1 MAPNPSQILLL
12 ALAGAVLISGSQSA
26 NILGIF
32 TSISPSH
39 VIIQMSMI
47 KVLAENGH
55 NVTVITTLKPVVNHP
70 NITVIQIPLT
80 PEEDKQLTQ
89 MITGMTNQE
98 SKNMFYTMYQIA
110 TQMTLVFDK
119 MESVIIDQRV
129 KDLYENHDNR
139 FDLVFLGFFM
149 NNFQLGLAQ
158 KLKAPVVIAASMAPS
173 EILNYLVGNPAELS
187 YVPTFQI
194 AVEKN
199 QAMTFGQRLKNY
211 IASVGSFLFVT
222 YIGHRNG
229 KIYSSHFGNDP
240 TMPSY
245 TELEKNVSLVFFA
258 SHGISEGPI
267 RPNVPAAIEVG
278 GIQIKDKPDSLPQ
291 NLAKF
296 LNEAKH
302 GSILLSLGSNVKS
315 SLLKPEIVQKIF
327 SVLSKLKQNVI
338 WKWEDLENTPGK
350 SANILYSKWVP
361 QDDILAHPKLKLFI
375 THAGKGGIT
384 EAQYHGKPMLALPVF
399 GDQPANADSMVKA
412 GFGVSLDLLT
422 LEEESFKE
430 SLLEVLENP
439 KYAQAVGTFSSLYRD
454 RPLSARESVLYWSE
468 YVIRHR
474 GAPHLQSPLVH
485 MGFVAVYN
493 LDVYLLSASILLI
506 SLLLLKFS
514 IKFVY
519 RKINAKKSQKI
530 KKQ

>member
-1 MAPNPSQILLL
+1 
-12 ALAGAVLISGSQSA
+12 
-26 NILGIF
+26 
-32 TSISPSH
+32 
-39 VIIQMSMI
+39 MSMV

-70 NITVIQIPLT
+70 NITVIRIPLT
-80 PEEDKQLTQ
+80 PEEEKQLTQ

-98 SKNMFYTMYQIA
+98 SKNMIYTMYRIA

-119 MESVIIDQRV
+119 MESVMIDQRV
-129 KDLYENHDNR
+129 KDLYENQDNR

-149 NNFQLGLAQ
+149 NNYQLGLAQ
-158 KLKAPVVIAASMAPS
+158 KLKAPVVIAASVPPS
-173 EILNYLVGNPAELS
+173 EIMNYLIGNPAELA

-199 QAMTFGQRLKNY
+199 QGMTFGQRLKNY
-211 IASVGSFLFVT
+211 IASLGSSVFVT
-222 YIGHRNG
+222 YLENKNG
-229 KIYSSHFGNDP
+229 KIYNSHFGNDP
-240 TMPSY
+240 EMPSY
-245 TELEKNVSLVFFA
+245 EDLKKNVSLVFFA

-278 GIQIKDKPDSLPQ
+278 GIQIKDKPDPLPQ
-291 NLAKF
+291 NMEKF

-302 GSILLSLGSNVKS
+302 GAVLLSLGSNVKS

-327 SVLSKLKQNVI
+327 SVLSKLKHNVI

-361 QDDILAHPKLKLFI
+361 QDDILAHPNLKLFI

-399 GDQPANADSMVKA
+399 GDQPANAESMVKA
-412 GFGVSLDLLT
+412 GFGVSLELLT
-422 LEEESFKE
+422 LEEEAFEE
-430 SLLEVLENP
+430 SLLEVLKNP

-454 RPLSARESVLYWSE
+454 RPLSARQNVLYWSE

-474 GAPHLQSPLVH
+474 GAPHLQSPVVH
-485 MGFVAVYN
+485 MGVIAANN
-493 LDVYLLSASILLI
+493 LDIYLLLAGILLI
-506 SLLLLKFS
+506 SLLLLKVF
-514 IKFVY
+514 IKFVC
-519 RKINAKKSQKI
+519 RKINAGKSQKI
-530 KKQ
+530 KKH